1 MSTCPDGKVRVAMAN
16 MRFTGKDCLAG
27 GGAGVYCCQ
36 PMYSLT
42 KAIPNP
48 LLNTLEAALKDF
60 ISAPTCPANVPTA
73 ISKRYSEEEDGYLAS
88 RHASYGDIAIR
99 ATPTTSEV
107 STVLTALTGLISSV
121 RHGETNPWVE
131 QIKTIWT
138 SGVKATLP
146 YFAMATLSV
155 FLKTWIGSNLVLFQ
169 ASDVANTLLC
179 MPHTMNERIGATANF
194 VSCSIGHCQNDN

>member
-1 MSTCPDGKVRVAMAN
+1 MSN
-16 MRFTGKDCLAG
+16 MRLKTKNCLTG
-27 GGAGVYCCQ
+27 GGAGVYCCEGL
-36 PMYSLT
+36 YSLT

-48 LLNTLEAALKDF
+48 LLDTFEAALKDF

-107 STVLTALTGLISSV
+107 STVLTALTGLVSSV

-155 FLKTWIGSNLVLFQ
+155 FLKT
-169 ASDVANTLLC
+169 
-179 MPHTMNERIGATANF
+179 
-194 VSCSIGHCQNDN
+194 